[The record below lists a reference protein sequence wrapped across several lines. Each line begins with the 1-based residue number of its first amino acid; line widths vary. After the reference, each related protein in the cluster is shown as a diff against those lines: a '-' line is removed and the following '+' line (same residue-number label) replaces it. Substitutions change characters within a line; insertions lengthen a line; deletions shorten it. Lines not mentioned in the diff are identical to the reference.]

1 MSEAA
6 ACQPAPVL
14 PPNGGESE
22 YNEMLV
28 RTHMGM
34 FLTLMHAEAKKLPE
48 SSHATEYRK
57 MLARQRSGRCTPSA
71 PPFMFG
77 KDVHMHAYEQEGV
90 CVVAALLRNMPDS
103 DSITSLV
110 RADDT
115 EVSAFARNLLHY
127 SSLRTNP
134 KKVCVKK
141 TVDCTSAIHLVDNV
155 LKGWHAMHKC
165 CTMSDSQ
172 SQPTAAVDVASYHK
186 LTWPKREELAKNEA
200 FAHAPPTDLD
210 TVLALSVRT
219 GSDILAVRFTNTHH
233 HRFTFPLEMNAKG
246 ELQEALK
253 LEKDKPAKYCLQA
266 VIAERGEG
274 SRACYVR
281 EHKRMW
287 HMNKLIP
294 SDSTDEVQQLACGR
308 STKERVVALYYQ
320 RVHK

>member
-103 DSITSLV
+103 TSTLMV
-110 RADDT
+110 ADDT
-115 EVSAFARNLLHY
+115 DVSAFAKSLLHY

-134 KKVCVKK
+134 TALK
-141 TVDCTSAIHLVDNV
+141 TADCSSASHLIDNV
-155 LKGWHAMHKC
+155 LKKWHGVHKC
-165 CTMSDSQ
+165 CTMSDDQ
-172 SQPTAAVDVASYHK
+172 SQPTATVDVSRYYK
-186 LTWPKREELAKNEA
+186 LIWPKREELAKTEV
-200 FAHAPPTDLD
+200 FAHAPTDLE
-210 TVLALSVRT
+210 TVLALSGKRT

-233 HRFTFPLEMNAKG
+233 HHRFTFPFEMNANG
-246 ELQEALK
+246 ELQEVLK
-253 LEKDKPAKYCLQA
+253 LEKGTKAKYCLQA

-281 EHKRMW
+281 EQKRVW

-294 SDSTDEVQQLACGR
+294 SDSTSEVQQVACGR

-320 RVHK
+320 RIHK